1 MTALHPHFLESE
13 VNQLDET
20 KQRPAQTHK
29 SKIGGQALIE
39 GVMMKGAFK
48 GAMAC
53 RLPDGTI
60 DVETW
65 DLNKKRPW
73 YRKLPLARGV
83 YAFISS
89 MIDGYKC
96 LMKSADKQMTEEESE
111 TDETPSKF
119 ELWLDAHFTEKT
131 VNAIMMIVMV
141 LSMFVALVLF
151 LFLPKWIVGL
161 LPFLTVNRIVQ
172 SFSEGIIKIIV
183 FIAYMAVTG
192 MMKSIRRTYEYH
204 GAEHKTI
211 ACFEAGLPLTVEN
224 VRKQVRLHP
233 RCGTSFIFLTLFI
246 SILVMCFVPFTVPW
260 QRFLCSFALLP
271 ITVGC
276 SFEAIQFAGRSSGAF
291 AKFISLPGLQ
301 LQRITTREP
310 DDSQIECAIA
320 ALIPCIPENLEDDK
334 W

>member
-1 MTALHPHFLESE
+1 MDEKQQGE
-13 VNQLDET
+13 VCPMN
-20 KQRPAQTHK
+20 PHK

-65 DLNKKRPW
+65 DLNAKRPW
-73 YRKLPLARGV
+73 YRKVPLVRGV
-83 YAFISS
+83 YSFIFS
-89 MIDGYKC
+89 MIDGYRC
-96 LMKSADKQMTEEESE
+96 LMKSAEKQMTEEEIE
-111 TDETPSKF
+111 EEEENPSALEK
-119 ELWLDAHFTEKT
+119 WLDEHFTEKT
-131 VNAIMMIVMV
+131 VEAIMIVFMV
-141 LSMFVALVLF
+141 ISVVFALGMF

-161 LPFLTVNRIVQ
+161 IKPLTSNRILQ
-172 SFSEGIIKIIV
+172 SFSEGVIKIVV
-183 FIAYMAVTG
+183 FIAYMAITG
-192 MMKSIRRTYEYH
+192 TMKDIRRTYEYH

-224 VRKQVRLHP
+224 VKKQVRLHP

-246 SILVMCFVPFTVPW
+246 SILAMCLVPFTIPW

-271 ITVGC
+271 ITVGV
-276 SFEAIQFAGRSSGAF
+276 SFEAIQFAGRSNSV
-291 AKFISLPGLQ
+291 ISKIISFPGLQ
-301 LQRITTREP
+301 LQRITTKEP
-310 DDSQIECAIA
+310 DASQIECAIA
-320 ALIPCIPENLEDDK
+320 ALKPCIPENLEDDK

>member
-1 MTALHPHFLESE
+1 MEEKNAASQPQSC
-13 VNQLDET
+13 
-20 KQRPAQTHK
+20 PTHK

-39 GVMMKGAFK
+39 GVMMKGAYK

-53 RLPDGTI
+53 RLPNGTI

-65 DLNKKRPW
+65 DIKNNVGKERPW
-73 YRKLPLARGV
+73 YKKIPLIRGV
-83 YAFISS
+83 YAFIFS
-89 MIDGYKC
+89 MVDGYKC
-96 LMKSADKQMTEEESE
+96 LMKSAEKQMVE
-111 TDETPSKF
+111 DEDGNPVEDEQPSKL
-119 ELWLDAHFTEKT
+119 ELWLDEHFTEKT
-131 VNAIMMIVMV
+131 VEAIMMVFMV
-141 LSMFVALVLF
+141 LSLGAALLMF
-151 LFLPKWIVGL
+151 LFLPKWLVGL
-161 LPFLTVNRIVQ
+161 VPILKVNRIVQ
-172 SFSEGIIKIIV
+172 SFAEGIIKIIIFV
-183 FIAYMAVTG
+183 AYMAVTG
-192 MMKSIRRTYEYH
+192 MNKDIRRTYEYH

-224 VRKQVRLHP
+224 VKKQVRLHP

-276 SFEAIQFAGRSSGAF
+276 SFEAIQFAGRSDSLF
-291 AKFISLPGLQ
+291 AKIFSYPGLQ

-310 DDSQIECAIA
+310 DASQIECAIA
-320 ALIPCIPENLEDDK
+320 ALTPCIPENLEDDK

>member
-1 MTALHPHFLESE
+1 MSE
-13 VNQLDET
+13 QKNQN
-20 KQRPAQTHK
+20 PHK

-65 DLNKKRPW
+65 DLNTGKTKPW
-73 YRKLPLARGV
+73 YKRVPLVRGV
-83 YAFISS
+83 YSFIFS
-89 MIDGYKC
+89 MVDGYKC
-96 LMKSADKQMTEEESE
+96 LMKSAEKQMTEEELEEQEES
-111 TDETPSKF
+111 TKF
-119 ELWLDAHFTEKT
+119 EAFLEQHFTEKT
-131 VNAIMMIVMV
+131 VQAIMMVGMV
-141 LSMFVALVLF
+141 LGILLAMALF
-151 LFLPKWIVGL
+151 LFLPKWIVGMIK
-161 LPFLTVNRIVQ
+161 PLTANRMLQ

-192 MMKSIRRTYEYH
+192 MMKDIRRTYEYH

-224 VRKQVRLHP
+224 VKKQVRLHP

-246 SILVMCFVPFTVPW
+246 SILVMCLVPFTIPW
-260 QRFLCSFALLP
+260 QRFLCSLCLLP

-276 SFEAIQFAGRSSGAF
+276 SFECVQFAGRSNSVI
-291 AKFISLPGLQ
+291 AKMISYPGLQ
-301 LQRITTREP
+301 LQRITTKEP
-310 DDSQIECAIA
+310 DASQIETAIA
-320 ALIPCIPENLEDDK
+320 ALKPCIPENLEDDL

>member
-1 MTALHPHFLESE
+1 MEEKNAASQPQSC
-13 VNQLDET
+13 
-20 KQRPAQTHK
+20 PAHK

-39 GVMMKGAFK
+39 GVMMKGAYK

-65 DLNKKRPW
+65 DIKGGVGKNRPW
-73 YRKLPLARGV
+73 YKRIPLIRGV
-83 YAFISS
+83 YAFIFS
-89 MIDGYKC
+89 MIDGYRC
-96 LMKSADKQMTEEESE
+96 LMRSAEKQMTGEEIEEENE
-111 TDETPSKF
+111 NPSKL
-119 ELWLDAHFTEKT
+119 EKWLDDHFTEKT
-131 VNAIMMIVMV
+131 VEGIMTGFMV
-141 LSMFVALVLF
+141 LSVIAALALF

-161 LPFLTVNRIVQ
+161 IPLLTANRVLQ
-172 SFSEGIIKIIV
+172 SFAEGILKIVIFV
-183 FIAYMAVTG
+183 GYMAVTG
-192 MMKSIRRTYEYH
+192 TMKDIRRTYEYH

-224 VRKQVRLHP
+224 VKKQVRLHP

-246 SILVMCFVPFTVPW
+246 SILVMCLVPFTVPW

-271 ITVGC
+271 VTVGC
-276 SFEAIQFAGRSSGAF
+276 SFEAIQFAGRSDSLF
-291 AKFISLPGLQ
+291 AKIFSYPGLQ

-310 DDSQIECAIA
+310 DASQIECAIA
-320 ALIPCIPENLEDDK
+320 ALTPCIPEDPEDDR

>member
-1 MTALHPHFLESE
+1 MSKDIT
-13 VNQLDET
+13 
-20 KQRPAQTHK
+20 QTPDACPLNPHK

-65 DLNKKRPW
+65 DLKGSGKEKPW
-73 YRKLPLARGV
+73 YRKVPLIRGC
-83 YAFISS
+83 YSFIFS

-96 LMKSADKQMTEEESE
+96 LMKSAEKQMTDEELQQEE
-111 TDETPSKF
+111 QPSKF
-119 ELWLDAHFTEKT
+119 EAWLDQHFNEKT
-131 VNAIMMIVMV
+131 VEAIMMVGMV
-141 LSMFVALVLF
+141 LGVVVSLALF
-151 LFLPKWIVGL
+151 LFLPKWVVGL
-161 LPFLTVNRIVQ
+161 IPPLTSNRILQ
-172 SFSEGIIKIIV
+172 SFSEGIIKIILFV
-183 FIAYMAVTG
+183 GYMAVTS
-192 MMKSIRRTYEYH
+192 MMKDIRRTYEYH

-224 VRKQVRLHP
+224 VQKQVRLHP

-246 SILVMCFVPFTVPW
+246 SILVMCLVPFTIPW
-260 QRFLCSFALLP
+260 QRFLCSLCLLP

-276 SFEAIQFAGRSSGAF
+276 SFECIQFAGRSNSKF
-291 AKFISLPGLQ
+291 AKFISYPGLQ
-301 LQRITTREP
+301 LQRITTKEP
-310 DDSQIECAIA
+310 DASQIEIAIE
-320 ALIPCIPENLEDDK
+320 ALKPCIPENLEDDL